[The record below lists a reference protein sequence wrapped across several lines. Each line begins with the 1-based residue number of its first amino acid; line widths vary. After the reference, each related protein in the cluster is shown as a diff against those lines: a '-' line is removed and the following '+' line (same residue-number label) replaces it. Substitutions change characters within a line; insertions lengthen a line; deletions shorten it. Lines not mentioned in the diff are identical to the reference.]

1 MKSAAKIREV
11 REVVN
16 QWRHQG
22 FTVGLVPT
30 MGYLHEGH
38 ASLIKKAVEEND
50 RVVVTIFINPAQF
63 DKEEDLESYPVK
75 TEEDLQ
81 IIEEKGGD
89 LTFLPDVLEIYPE
102 GFNTT
107 VEVEELDRELCGAT
121 RQGHFRGVCTV
132 VNKLFNI
139 VTPTRAYFGEKD
151 YQQLAIIRRMVADLN
166 IPVEIRG
173 CPIVRDD
180 KGLALSS
187 RNARLSEDERE
198 KALIISRTLKKL
210 RDSVASGEKETSK
223 LIRTAVKSIET
234 VPQARI
240 DYFEVVDRGTLQK
253 LEVVDSSGALAAAA
267 VFIGRVRL
275 IDNIL
280 VG

>member
-1 MKSAAKIREV
+1 VKSAAKIREV

-75 TEEDLQ
+75 IEEDLQ
-81 IIEEKGGD
+81 IIEETGGD
-89 LTFLPDVLEIYPE
+89 MTFLPGVSEIYPE

-107 VEVEELDRELCGAT
+107 VEVEKLDRELCGAT

>member
-1 MKSAAKIREV
+1 VKSVAKIKEV
-11 REVVN
+11 REVVSR
-16 QWRHQG
+16 WRSQG
-22 FTVGLVPT
+22 LTVGLVPT